1 MRLRVLGIVLA
12 GGKGTRLYPLTK
24 ERAKPAVPFG
34 GKYRIIDFVLSN
46 FINSGIYSLY
56 VLTQF
61 KSQSLLQHLSEGW
74 QFGGLLKTQFV
85 IPVPAQMRSAGET
98 WYQGT
103 ADAIYQN
110 INLVEQADPHV
121 VAIFGGDHI
130 YRMNITS
137 MIEYHEQKDAAVT
150 VAAIPVEKKYAT
162 EFGVI
167 ETSPDGRVIAFHE
180 KTADAPTIPG
190 DPERVYAS
198 MGNYIFSTRTLL
210 RELHDDAMNE
220 GSSHDFGR
228 DILPKLAGN
237 AEIFAYDFQSN
248 RIPGEAMEGSSYWR
262 DVGTIDA
269 YYDANMDLR
278 SVAPALNLYNRNWP
292 LRTASYPEPPAKF
305 TFDEQSRRGEAID
318 SIVSGGCLL
327 SGGAVRNS
335 VLFRGV
341 KVHAGAVVEGCLVL
355 DNCDIGRR
363 AQVRRAILDKNVR
376 VPADAC
382 IGYDLEHDR
391 HYHHVTESGI
401 VVVEGNRSSVEVAT
415 LVV

>member
-198 MGNYIFSTRTLL
+198 MGNYVFSTRTLL

-248 RIPGEAMEGSSYWR
+248 RIPGEAVDGASYWR

-278 SVAPALNLYNRNWP
+278 AVAPALNLYNRNWP

-305 TFDEQSRRGEAID
+305 TFDEQNRRGEAID

-341 KVHAGAVVEGCLVL
+341 KVHAGAAVEDCVVL

-363 AQVRRAILDKNVR
+363 ARVRRAILDKNVR

-391 HYHHVTESGI
+391 RYHHVTDSGI